1 MVDNYIVNFNSVT
14 KKFFNVTALN
24 NVSFNLYK
32 GEIFGY
38 IGPNGAGKTTTIKI
52 MVGLI
57 RNFLGNY
64 LLKEYKM
71 PHDNPDIYK
80 MFGYLP
86 QNVAFQEWRTVE
98 HALYTFGILSGIP
111 EFEIEEKIKK
121 TLEYLEISNYLKKK
135 IKNLSGGTIQKV
147 GLAQAILHSPK
158 FLVLDEPLSG
168 LDPEARIRVKN
179 VIKDL
184 RNKGTTVFFSS
195 HILSDVEDV
204 ADRVGIINKGR
215 IIRIGSI
222 PELKNYLYKEKRFEL
237 QLSYKPDDLNCLSK
251 IPLLNRIEKIN
262 EYDYKLF
269 INLDTDSDFFAHII
283 IKTLVENDFHIRSFR
298 EIIPTLDEIYLEY
311 LKGAENGTINPS

>member
-1 MVDNYIVNFNSVT
+1 MAKEYIVSFDSVS
-14 KKFFNVTALN
+14 KKYFNVKALN
-24 NVSFNLYK
+24 NISFNLKK
-32 GEIFGY
+32 GEVFGY

-57 RNFLGNY
+57 KNFTGNY
-64 LLKEYKM
+64 VLKEYKT
-71 PHDNPDIYK
+71 PHDNPAIYK

-111 EFEIEEKIKK
+111 DYEMESRIKN
-121 TLEYLEISNYLKKK
+121 TLNYLGISSNLKKK
-135 IKNLSGGTIQKV
+135 IKTLSGGNIQKI

-168 LDPEARIRVKN
+168 LDPEARIRVKQI
-179 VIKDL
+179 IKDL

-204 ADRVGIINKGR
+204 ADRVGIIHNGK
-215 IIRIGSI
+215 IIKIGSI
-222 PELKNYLYKEKRFEL
+222 SELKNFLYKEKRFEL
-237 QLSYKPDDLNCLSK
+237 VLSYKPNELNCLSK
-251 IPLLNRIEKIN
+251 IPILNRIEETN
-262 EYDYKLF
+262 DYDYKLY
-269 INLDTDSDFFAHII
+269 IDLDTDSDFFTHIV

-311 LKGAENGTINPS
+311 LKGYENGTLSPS

>member
-1 MVDNYIVNFNSVT
+1 MNDNYIVQFESVSKKYFNII
-14 KKFFNVTALN
+14 ALN
-24 NVSFNLYK
+24 DISFNLQK

-57 RNFLGNY
+57 KNFTGNY

-71 PHDNPDIYK
+71 PHENPDIYK

-86 QNVAFQEWRTVE
+86 QDVAFQEWRTVE

-111 EFEIEEKIKK
+111 DYEIQDRIKK
-121 TLEYLEISNYLKKK
+121 TLEYLDISNYLKKK
-135 IKNLSGGTIQKV
+135 IKSLSGGTIQKV

-158 FLVLDEPLSG
+158 LLVLDEPLSG

-179 VIKDL
+179 IIRDF
-184 RNKGTTVFFSS
+184 RNNGTTVFFSS

-204 ADRVGIINKGR
+204 ADRVGIIFKGK
-215 IIRIGSI
+215 IIKIGSI
-222 PELKNYLYKEKRFEL
+222 PELKKHLYKEKRFEL
-237 QLSYKPDDLNCLSK
+237 ELSYKPNDLICLSK
-251 IPLLNRIEKIN
+251 IPLLNRIEEVN

-269 INLDTDSDFFAHII
+269 IDLETDSDFFAHII
-283 IKTLVENDFHIRSFR
+283 IKTLIENGFHIRSFK

-311 LKGAENGTINPS
+311 LKGAENGTIDPS